1 MRDIRVIREEL
12 NALPF
17 KNGKRELF
25 VGRISEL
32 FENES
37 SEAVA
42 DRLHQYEQE
51 LRTHALVL
59 TRHDDDP
66 DALFVVQGL
75 RALTPDLTSMAE
87 AMNWVSRITAVAL
100 EMILPGLVGTWLDS
114 QLETRFLALLGLAL
128 GVPLG
133 IWHLLVMTKST
144 PSAME

>member
-1 MRDIRVIREEL
+1 MRLMRDIRVIREEL

-51 LRTHALVL
+51 LRTHALQS
-59 TRHDDDP
+59 P
-66 DALFVVQGL
+66 
-75 RALTPDLTSMAE
+75 
-87 AMNWVSRITAVAL
+87 
-100 EMILPGLVGTWLDS
+100 
-114 QLETRFLALLGLAL
+114 
-128 GVPLG
+128 
-133 IWHLLVMTKST
+133 
-144 PSAME
+144 